1 MVRDFMKSSSG
12 LYFSRLDHIRALAA
26 YLVFVWHFTHLTT
39 QFPVPF
45 STVPP
50 FPFALVQEGHV
61 GVGLFMTLSGYL
73 FAKLVNGQ
81 AINYPAFLWSRAVRL
96 VPLLAG
102 SLVAWYI
109 LSKLHVG
116 SPIYFNQIWRGVLLP
131 TLPNGAWS
139 ITVEFHFYLLFP
151 YLLALSNR
159 FGPCALLIGIC
170 LSLCLRA
177 LLWVKYGE
185 VQLVAYWT
193 IVGAIDQFLMGMFFA
208 TAGLGVKARRILAF
222 TCGLLFLVF
231 WQIFDAKGGFFN
243 LDGAYPSPSA
253 LWIIIPS
260 AQAVAFG
267 SFVAW
272 YDNSGISV
280 PPKVDLCLRK
290 VGEWSYSIYLL
301 HFFLREVSIPLIED
315 RAGQDANFWWALPAA
330 SVLFAAFAPLAG
342 LSFEFFEKPLLRLRK
357 AYIVRSKTGSA
368 APHTH

>member
-1 MVRDFMKSSSG
+1 MKSSSG

-50 FPFALVQEGHV
+50 FPFALVEEGHV

-102 SLVAWYI
+102 SLAAWYI

-267 SFVAW
+267 SFVA
-272 YDNSGISV
+272 GTTTQ
-280 PPKVDLCLRK
+280 
-290 VGEWSYSIYLL
+290 E
-301 HFFLREVSIPLIED
+301 
-315 RAGQDANFWWALPAA
+315 
-330 SVLFAAFAPLAG
+330 
-342 LSFEFFEKPLLRLRK
+342 
-357 AYIVRSKTGSA
+357 
-368 APHTH
+368 